1 MRLGIIE
8 SMELDRVNF
17 TLTLTVSHH
26 PRRGET
32 TPVVERFGSLQELLD
47 RYDVI
52 VAEDERLRRQHNAPD
67 DVCRLAEFPDGHG
80 ESEL

>member
-1 MRLGIIE
+1 
-8 SMELDRVNF
+8 MELDRVNF
-17 TLTLTVSHH
+17 TLTMTVSHH

-32 TPVVERFGSLQELLD
+32 GTVVETFGCLQELLD

-52 VAEDERLRRQHNAPD
+52 AAEDDRLRRQHNAPD
-67 DVCRLAEFPDGHG
+67 DTCRLAEFPEGHG